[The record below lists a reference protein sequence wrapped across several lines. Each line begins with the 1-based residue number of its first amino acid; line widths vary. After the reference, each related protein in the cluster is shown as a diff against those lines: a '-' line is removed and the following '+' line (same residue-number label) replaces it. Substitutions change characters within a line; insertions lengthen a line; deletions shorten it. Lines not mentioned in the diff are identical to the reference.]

1 VDKPVTT
8 EEQLSDAVSQL
19 RTAVTKIRELLQ
31 ILACEA
37 IVSGGGWINAD
48 PDDGSCTDL

>member
-1 VDKPVTT
+1 MDKPVTT

-37 IVSGGGWINAD
+37 IVSGGWINAD
-48 PDDGSCTDL
+48 PDDGRCPDL